1 MHFNLTCCN
10 FIISLL
16 SGSNL
21 TCHFDHILAT
31 KALGRCHDFRTDRL
45 WIDDQLHNPFTISQI
60 NKDQATQITAST
72 HPSFEG

>member
-16 SGSNL
+16 SGNNL

-31 KALGRCHDFRTDRL
+31 KTLGRCHDFRTDSFR
-45 WIDDQLHNPFTISQI
+45 IDDQLHNPFTISQI
-60 NKDQATQITAST
+60 NKDQSTQIAAST
-72 HPSFEG
+72 HPSLEG